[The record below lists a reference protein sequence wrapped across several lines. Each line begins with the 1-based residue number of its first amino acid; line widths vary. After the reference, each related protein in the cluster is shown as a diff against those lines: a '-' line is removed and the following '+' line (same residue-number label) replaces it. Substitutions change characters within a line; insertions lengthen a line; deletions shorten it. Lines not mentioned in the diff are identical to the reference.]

1 MGDTGQLHRTVI
13 LVLFLIAVLS
23 PTIIESETFGMGE
36 GMILDVVH
44 IQTRFEGVCWAF
56 EWNTSKT
63 LAPPHDTFELLIPY
77 ISPFTLL
84 VSIFGALS
92 PIISW
97 LVMTKRIS
105 LQKGLLIIV
114 FSSLILLFAPS
125 VNILRV
131 EHLYTYRMRPLLVP
145 QIASSLVLIWHHRH
159 RIYGLVK

>member
-1 MGDTGQLHRTVI
+1 MGGNGQSCRGAF
-13 LVLFLIAVLS
+13 LVLLLIVILS
-23 PTIIESETFGMGE
+23 PTIIESETFGVGE

-44 IQTRFEGVCWAF
+44 LQTRFEGVCYAI
-56 EWNTSKT
+56 EWNSSRT
-63 LAPPHDTFELLIPY
+63 LTPHPDTFKLLLPY
-77 ISPFTLL
+77 ITPITLL

-105 LQKGLLIIV
+105 FQNGLLIIIL
-114 FSSLILLFAPS
+114 SSLILLFAPS

-145 QIASSLVLIWHHRH
+145 QIASSLVLIWHYKH
-159 RIYGLVK
+159 RIYGLAK